1 MYGSLVPILKLL
13 AAFAF
18 CAGFWNCYVTR
29 LLWKE
34 KHCSSTLAKL
44 VDSRIRRNVRV
55 SNGRYGHR
63 ISPYE
68 ATGIYVCTINGKER
82 RFKVTRY
89 DAFGKLPS
97 QPRVIYL
104 TRFPRHAYLREFM
117 NIPQIL
123 RAFLWLLA
131 GVLFWTFADGIAS
144 GMIVL

>member
-1 MYGSLVPILKLL
+1 MYEKLSPILYIL
-13 AAFAF
+13 AVLAF

-44 VDSRIRRNVRV
+44 VDSRIRQNVKVR
-55 SNGRYGHR
+55 SGRYSHTV
-63 ISPYE
+63 SPYE
-68 ATGIYVCTINGKER
+68 ATGTYVCTINGKER

-89 DAFGKLPS
+89 DAYGKLPG

-117 NIPQIL
+117 NISEIH
-123 RAFLWLLA
+123 RAMLWLIYA
-131 GVLFWTFADGIAS
+131 VLLWLFADLFGPGGLI
-144 GMIVL
+144 